1 MNRWKLG
8 LLLVAACLITGCA
21 SNMKDGITFL
31 EENKY
36 EEVIAKYTDTQLVYE
51 QAILNEEETILYN
64 KKKAL
69 KEEFKKRVRGE
80 K

>member
-1 MNRWKLG
+1 M
-8 LLLVAACLITGCA
+8 
-21 SNMKDGITFL
+21 

-36 EEVIAKYTDTQLVYE
+36 EEVIARYTDTQLIYE
-51 QAILNEEETILYN
+51 QAIVNEEETTIHN

-69 KEEFKKRVRGE
+69 KEEFKKRLRN

>member
-1 MNRWKLG
+1 M
-8 LLLVAACLITGCA
+8 
-21 SNMKDGITFL
+21 
-31 EENKY
+31 ENEY
-36 EEVIAKYTDTQLVYE
+36 EEIISRYTDSQLVYE

-69 KEEFKKRVRGE
+69 KEEFKKRLRSN

>member
-1 MNRWKLG
+1 M
-8 LLLVAACLITGCA
+8 
-21 SNMKDGITFL
+21 
-31 EENKY
+31 KY
-36 EEVIAKYTDTQLVYE
+36 EEVIANYTDSQLVCE

-69 KEEFKKRVRGE
+69 KEEFKKRLRGD

>member
-1 MNRWKLG
+1 M
-8 LLLVAACLITGCA
+8 
-21 SNMKDGITFL
+21 

-36 EEVIAKYTDTQLVYE
+36 EEVIARYTDIQLICE
-51 QAILNEEETILYN
+51 QAIVNEEETVLYN

-69 KEEFKKRVRGE
+69 KEEFKKRLRS

>member
-1 MNRWKLG
+1 M
-8 LLLVAACLITGCA
+8 
-21 SNMKDGITFL
+21 

-36 EEVIAKYTDTQLVYE
+36 EERIARYTYEQLVYE

-69 KEEFKKRVRGE
+69 KDEFKKRLRDR
-80 K
+80 

>member
-1 MNRWKLG
+1 M
-8 LLLVAACLITGCA
+8 
-21 SNMKDGITFL
+21 

-36 EEVIAKYTDTQLVYE
+36 ESIIANYTFEQLVYE
-51 QAILNEEETILYN
+51 QAIINEEETVLYN

-69 KEEFKKRVRGE
+69 KEEFKKRLRS

>member
-1 MNRWKLG
+1 M
-8 LLLVAACLITGCA
+8 
-21 SNMKDGITFL
+21 
-31 EENKY
+31 ENKY
-36 EEVIAKYTDTQLVYE
+36 EDIISNYTDTQLVYE

-69 KEEFKKRVRGE
+69 KEEFKKRLRSD